1 MRRLLPT
8 LVIALAG
15 CLSARPTEPAAPQT
29 STPAA
34 QAVPVNDADLQRAA
48 ERMIRAAEK
57 TLAPVYA
64 PLAEQIVAD
73 LDLADARG
81 IGIDLGSGPGTLIV
95 ELCPRTRMHWV
106 NADINPYF
114 FPYFYRLA
122 EARGVGHR
130 VSAVYANATR
140 LPFRDGWA
148 DVVVSRGSY
157 HFWPDREAGFAEI
170 YRVLK
175 PGGVAY
181 VGRGFPA
188 NLPVET
194 ARAVRAKQG
203 RRWGYEPKEQAQSL
217 RTLLAGL
224 GIRDVRVHLPAPP
237 GSADVNYGLWVE
249 FHKPREPSP

>member
-1 MRRLLPT
+1 MRRLCLAI
-8 LVIALAG
+8 VAIAFAG
-15 CLSARPTEPAAPQT
+15 CLPGRPRGTAAQT
-29 STPAA
+29 AKASGA
-34 QAVPVNDADLQRAA
+34 QAVPVDDPQLQGAAQRMIHAA
-48 ERMIRAAEK
+48 EN

-73 LDLADARG
+73 LDLAAARG

-95 ELCPRTRMHWV
+95 ELCPRTRLHWV

-130 VSAVYANATR
+130 VSAVYADATR
-140 LPFRDGWA
+140 MPFRDDYA

-157 HFWPDREAGFAEI
+157 HFWPDREAGFAEV

-181 VGRGFPA
+181 IGRGFSQ

-194 ARAVRAKQG
+194 AQRIRTRQH
-203 RRWGYEPKEQAQSL
+203 RRGTHAPKAEAESL
-217 RTLLAGL
+217 RKMLAGL
-224 GIRDVRVHLPAPP
+224 GIRGVRIHLPAPP
-237 GSADVNYGLWVE
+237 GADVNYGLWVE